1 MTKPP
6 NNFRLIFM
14 TSLSLIG
21 TCDDSSV
28 QTWAR
33 NPMALHCVFRF
44 EMEHLLARTGFEMQ
58 AVYSDFFKSQLN
70 DVSSEMI
77 WVAHKP

>member
-1 MTKPP
+1 
-6 NNFRLIFM
+6 
-14 TSLSLIG
+14 
-21 TCDDSSV
+21 
-28 QTWAR
+28 
-33 NPMALHCVFRF
+33 MALRCVFRF